1 MKQLLAILFVLALVA
16 SVAVALPGAALAQ
29 DATAEPPPVFCGDL
43 AEADCQLLVDSQA
56 AMQSVTSMTTDAQLD
71 MTISGLPDMP
81 EMPFQFAMNAV
92 IHMDP
97 TVSQAIQDLAANPPE
112 DPAELRT
119 ALLDWVFEFYSTLG
133 LDMEMT
139 VSLPEL
145 LAEQIGAEEG
155 IEFPSVMRL
164 PIRFVDGVM
173 YMDPQPLAAVV
184 PDMQEDLEGEGV
196 TGWIGF
202 DYLALLEM
210 AFEEQGQF
218 DEVQPDSPVE
228 FGLGMG
234 LMMNTPEMRD
244 WYGEFAEIQRLPD
257 VEIDGAPQAV
267 FETSVDLGKMLM
279 SREFQTNLRQMI
291 EQSAAASGEELDE
304 QEVGEVLLGVQV
316 MASILARDLTFVSTQ
331 TIDLE
336 TRYATSSEASM
347 SMDLGGVVQLLGM
360 VGELPGP
367 EWRGAEPAFDIFV
380 RTTSG
385 DFNTAPAVEPPADVY
400 MIPLEDLDLG
410 DAVILAPQVGA
421 SAA

>member
-1 MKQLLAILFVLALVA
+1 MKQLFAILFVVALVA
-16 SVAVALPGAALAQ
+16 SAALALPGAALAQ
-29 DATAEPPPVFCGDL
+29 DTATELPPPFCGDL
-43 AEADCQLLVDSQA
+43 AEADCQLLADSQA

-81 EMPFQFAMNAV
+81 ELPFQFAMNAV
-92 IHMDP
+92 VHMDP
-97 TVSQAIQDLAANPPE
+97 AVSQAIQDLAANPPE

-119 ALLDWVFEFYSTLG
+119 AMLDWVLEFYSTLG

-155 IEFPSVMRL
+155 IEFPSVIRL

-173 YMDPQPLAAVV
+173 YMDPQPLAAAV
-184 PDMQEDLEGEGV
+184 PDMQADLEDEGV

-202 DYLALLEM
+202 DYLALLEL
-210 AFEEQGQF
+210 ALEEQGQF
-218 DEVQPDSPVE
+218 GEVEPESPLE
-228 FGLGMG
+228 LGMG
-234 LMMNTPEMRD
+234 MGMMMNTPEMRD

-267 FETSVDLGKMLM
+267 FETSVDLGKLLM

-291 EQSAAASGEELDE
+291 EQSAAASGEELDQ
-304 QEVGEVLLGVQV
+304 QELGEVLLGLQM
-316 MASILARDLTFVSTQ
+316 MAGILGRDLTFVSTQ
-331 TIDLE
+331 AIDLE
-336 TRYATSSEASM
+336 TLYATSSEASM

-367 EWRGAEPAFDIFV
+367 EWRGVEPAFDIFV

-385 DFNTAPAVEPPADVY
+385 DFNSAPAVEPPDDVY

-410 DAVILAPQVGA
+410 DAVILAPQIGA